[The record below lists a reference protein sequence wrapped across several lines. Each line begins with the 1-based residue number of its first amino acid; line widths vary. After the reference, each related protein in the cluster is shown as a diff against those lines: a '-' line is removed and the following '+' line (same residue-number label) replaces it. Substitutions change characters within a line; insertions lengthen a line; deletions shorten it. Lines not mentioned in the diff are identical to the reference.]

1 MEDWCI
7 RCYYCLFT
15 TLMKIS
21 IVRTAYAFV
30 VLCGIVYAFVA
41 LRGPNGIPGL
51 LSKRQQV
58 HEFEIGNEQLHREI
72 EQKQER
78 IRRLQSDPQ
87 EQEIEIRQRLKFAG
101 PGEKIY
107 IIDDKKK

>member
-1 MEDWCI
+1 
-7 RCYYCLFT
+7 
-15 TLMKIS
+15 MKIS
-21 IVRTAYAFV
+21 IVKTVYALV
-30 VLCGIVYAFVA
+30 VLCGIAWAFVE

-51 LSKRQQV
+51 LDKRRQV
-58 HEFEIGNEQLHREI
+58 HEYEVGNEQLHREI

-78 IRRLQSDPQ
+78 IQRLQSDPQ

>member
-1 MEDWCI
+1 M
-7 RCYYCLFT
+7 
-15 TLMKIS
+15 
-21 IVRTAYAFV
+21 AYTFI
-30 VLCGIVYAFVA
+30 VLCGILYAFLV

-51 LSKRQQV
+51 LEKRRQV
-58 HEFEIGNEQLHREI
+58 REYEMSNEQLHREI

-78 IRRLQSDPQ
+78 IQRLQNDPQ

-101 PGEKIY
+101 PGEKVY

>member
-1 MEDWCI
+1 
-7 RCYYCLFT
+7 
-15 TLMKIS
+15 MKIS
-21 IVRTAYAFV
+21 IVKTAYAFV
-30 VLCGIVYAFVA
+30 VLCGIVYAFVT

-51 LSKRQQV
+51 LDKRRQV
-58 HEFEIGNEQLHREI
+58 HAYEMSNEQMHREI

-78 IRRLQSDPQ
+78 ILRLRNDPQ

>member
-1 MEDWCI
+1 
-7 RCYYCLFT
+7 
-15 TLMKIS
+15 MKIS
-21 IVRTAYAFV
+21 IVKIAYAFI

-41 LRGPNGIPGL
+41 LRGPNGLPGL
-51 LSKRQQV
+51 FDKRRQV
-58 HEFEIGNEQLHREI
+58 QEYEATNEQLHREI
-72 EQKQER
+72 EQKQQR
-78 IRRLQSDPQ
+78 IQRLQSDPR

>member
-1 MEDWCI
+1 M
-7 RCYYCLFT
+7 LPLSPNT
-15 TLMKIS
+15 SMKIS
-21 IVRTAYAFV
+21 VVKTAYAFI

-51 LSKRQQV
+51 LEKRRQV
-58 HEFEIGNEQLHREI
+58 HEYEVSNEQLHREI

-78 IRRLQSDPQ
+78 IQRLQTDPQ
-87 EQEIEIRQRLKFAG
+87 EQEIEIRQRLKLAA

-107 IIDDKKK
+107 IIDDRKK